1 MAIAA
6 AVVAAARA
14 AESGLPTGHVAHS
27 AAWPGWDEGCGKLAL
42 DSASKTGGIAGRAC
56 LMTRTPEPQRGVALV
71 LTLIFAILLY
81 VLIAELVVSGRMVRL
96 TGENDA
102 LLARMRNH
110 MDYTLF
116 EVQEQLLEDLAG
128 AAAAEESG
136 SGAGAAPPATGVPG
150 MGTGAGAGGEEQQTD
165 PAAGVDSSRDA
176 WFQPSA
182 HADNDLTTYVWV
194 EDENRKFNILALFS
208 PEEEFAKQSR
218 ERLVRLIDVLRE
230 DTEYDVSASD
240 AERIVR
246 ELEEWVKRQGSD
258 MVPRAPLKTEDEKD
272 RDLVL
277 PLHLDEMLMLPS
289 VTEDLYQDKVLDGR
303 VILGLESVLT
313 VWTSLAPDPGDPRK
327 MEQQRLNDQARGGTA
342 GGSQS
347 GTQPQQGQQSGQGAQ
362 QGATGQQNRTTGAN
376 ANTPPPQPE
385 GEGIRINLNTAPGP
399 VLRCLFDPGKVPD
412 SVIEAIL
419 RYRNEVDEE
428 AMAKQEEETGETSYD
443 YGELQLGEDVQRRFF
458 TAVADLEKVPEF
470 ANLPDPELKAE
481 FQRLCTTKSDVFSIH
496 MAAMFRRSE
505 ENRVFVLRRSRS
517 VVQRRDDGD
526 SGVLYPLVLQEERHG
541 LRVVPVDLQEEV
553 IDLRNTYQAMDQFA
567 QEERAWNPFLI
578 DFYLPQHQRDEFY
591 LKR

>member
-1 MAIAA
+1 M
-6 AVVAAARA
+6 
-14 AESGLPTGHVAHS
+14 PAH
-27 AAWPGWDEGCGKLAL
+27 
-42 DSASKTGGIAGRAC
+42 AC
-56 LMTRTPEPQRGVALV
+56 PMTRTPEPQRGVALV

-136 SGAGAAPPATGVPG
+136 AAGGAPPAGGIPG
-150 MGTGAGAGGEEQQTD
+150 MGAGGAAGGAEEQQAD

-176 WFQPSA
+176 WFQPTA
-182 HADNDLTTYVWV
+182 HADSDLTTYVWV
-194 EDENRKFNILALFS
+194 EDENRKFNIFALFS

-230 DTEYDVSASD
+230 DTEFDVSASD

-246 ELEEWVKRQGSD
+246 ELEEWAKRPGSD
-258 MVPRAPLKTEDEKD
+258 MVPRPPLKTEDEKD
-272 RDLVL
+272 RDLAL
-277 PLHLDEMLMLPS
+277 PLHLDELLMLPS
-289 VTEDLYQDKVLDGR
+289 VTEDLFFDKVLDGR

-327 MEQQRLNDQARGGTA
+327 MEAQRLNDPSRTGASGGAQA
-342 GGSQS
+342 GGQTPQ
-347 GTQPQQGQQSGQGAQ
+347 GQNPQQGAS
-362 QGATGQQNRTTGAN
+362 GQQNRAGGAN

-428 AMAKQEEETGETSYD
+428 AMAQQQEETGEAAYD
-443 YGELQLGEDVQRRFF
+443 YGELQLGDDVQRRFF

-496 MAAMFRRSE
+496 MAAMFRRNE
-505 ENRVFVLRRSRS
+505 ENRVFVLRRCRS

-526 SGVLYPLVLQEERHG
+526 AGVLYPLILQEERHG
-541 LRVVPVDLQEEV
+541 LRVVPVDLQDEV
-553 IDLRNTYQAMDQFA
+553 VDLRNTYQAMDQFA

-578 DFYLPQHQRDEFY
+578 DFYLPKYQRDEFY
-591 LKR
+591 LKRGR

>member
-1 MAIAA
+1 
-6 AVVAAARA
+6 
-14 AESGLPTGHVAHS
+14 
-27 AAWPGWDEGCGKLAL
+27 
-42 DSASKTGGIAGRAC
+42 
-56 LMTRTPEPQRGVALV
+56 MTRNLPSQRGVALV

-116 EVQEQLLEDLAG
+116 EVQEQLLEDMAG
-128 AAAAEESG
+128 AAASEESA
-136 SGAGAAPPATGVPG
+136 SGAGAMPTGGLPTG
-150 MGTGAGAGGEEQQTD
+150 GGGAGAGGEEEQTD
-165 PAAGVDSSRDA
+165 PAAAVDSSRDA
-176 WFQPSA
+176 WFQPTA

-194 EDENRKFNILALFS
+194 EDENRKFNVFALFS

-230 DTEYDVSASD
+230 DTEFDVSASD

-246 ELEEWVKRQGSD
+246 ELEEWSRRSGTD
-258 MVPRAPLKTEDEKD
+258 AVPRPPLKSEEEKD

-277 PLHLDEMLMLPS
+277 PLHLDDLLMLPS
-289 VTEDLYQDKVLDGR
+289 VTEELFYDKVLDGR

-313 VWTSLAPDPGDPRK
+313 VWTSLAADPGDPRK
-327 MEQQRLNDQARGGTA
+327 MEQQRLNAQA
-342 GGSQS
+342 S
-347 GTQPQQGQQSGQGAQ
+347 GTGQGAGQTGAQNQAPGQAGTSGQ
-362 QGATGQQNRTTGAN
+362 QGRTSGTGTNNASTQNQ
-376 ANTPPPQPE
+376 PPPQPE

-428 AMAKQEEETGETSYD
+428 AMAKQSEETGETSYD
-443 YGELQLGEDVQRRFF
+443 YGELQLGDDVQRRFF
-458 TAVADLEKVPEF
+458 TAVSDLEKVPEF

-481 FQRLCTTKSDVFSIH
+481 FQRLCTTKSDVFSVH
-496 MAAMFRRSE
+496 MAAMFRRNE
-505 ENRVFVLRRSRS
+505 ENRVFVLRRSRTI
-517 VVQRRDDGD
+517 VQRRDDGD
-526 SGVLYPLVLQEERHG
+526 EGVLHPLVLQEDRHG
-541 LRVVPVDLQEEV
+541 LRVMPVDLQDEV
-553 IDLRNTYQAMDQFA
+553 VDLRNTYQAMDQFA

-578 DFYLPQHQRDEFY
+578 DFYLPQYQRDEFY
-591 LKR
+591 LKRDR

>member
-1 MAIAA
+1 MI
-6 AVVAAARA
+6 
-14 AESGLPTGHVAHS
+14 P
-27 AAWPGWDEGCGKLAL
+27 LA
-42 DSASKTGGIAGRAC
+42 RAC

-128 AAAAEESG
+128 AAAAEET
-136 SGAGAAPPATGVPG
+136 GAAGGAPPATGLPG
-150 MGTGAGAGGEEQQTD
+150 MGAGAGGGAEEEQTD
-165 PAAGVDSSRDA
+165 PASGVDSSRDA
-176 WFQPSA
+176 WFQPTA

-194 EDENRKFNILALFS
+194 EDENRKFNLFAIFS

-246 ELEEWVKRQGSD
+246 ELEEWAKRPGSD
-258 MVPRAPLKTEDEKD
+258 MVPRPPLKTEDEKD

-277 PLHLDEMLMLPS
+277 PLHLDELLMLPS
-289 VTEDLYQDKVLDGR
+289 VTEDLYHDKVLDGR

-313 VWTSLAPDPGDPRK
+313 VWTSLGPDPGDPRK
-327 MEQQRLNDQARGGTA
+327 MEQQRLNEQSRGAAA
-342 GGSQS
+342 GGSQA
-347 GTQPQQGQQSGQGAQ
+347 GAQNPQAQAPQ
-362 QGATGQQNRTTGAN
+362 QGATGQQNGAN
-376 ANTPPPQPE
+376 ANNPPPQPE

-412 SVIEAIL
+412 SVIDAIL

-428 AMAKQEEETGETSYD
+428 AMAKEEEETGETAYD
-443 YGELQLGEDVQRRFF
+443 YGELQLGENVQRRFF

-496 MAAMFRRSE
+496 MAAMFRRNE

-526 SGVLYPLVLQEERHG
+526 SGVLYPLILQEERHG

-578 DFYLPQHQRDEFY
+578 DFYLPQYQRDEFY

>member
-1 MAIAA
+1 M
-6 AVVAAARA
+6 
-14 AESGLPTGHVAHS
+14 T
-27 AAWPGWDEGCGKLAL
+27 
-42 DSASKTGGIAGRAC
+42 
-56 LMTRTPEPQRGVALV
+56 TRTPEPQRGVALV

-128 AAAAEESG
+128 AAAAEEG
-136 SGAGAAPPATGVPG
+136 GAAGGAPPATGLPG
-150 MGTGAGAGGEEQQTD
+150 MGAGPGAEEQQTD
-165 PAAGVDSSRDA
+165 PASGVDSSRDA

-182 HADNDLTTYVWV
+182 HADSDLTTYVWV

-246 ELEEWVKRQGSD
+246 ELEEWVKRPGSD
-258 MVPRAPLKTEDEKD
+258 MVPRPPLKTEDEKD
-272 RDLVL
+272 RDIVL
-277 PLHLDEMLMLPS
+277 PLHLDELLLLPS

-327 MEQQRLNDQARGGTA
+327 MEQQRLNPSARPGAA
-342 GGSQS
+342 GGSQA
-347 GTQPQQGQQSGQGAQ
+347 GGQGASSQ
-362 QGATGQQNRTTGAN
+362 QAGQGSQSGANNQQNPAGGAS

-385 GEGIRINLNTAPGP
+385 GEGIRININTAPGP

-428 AMAKQEEETGETSYD
+428 AMAQQEEETGETAYD

-496 MAAMFRRSE
+496 MAAMFRRNE

-541 LRVVPVDLQEEV
+541 LRVVPVDLQDEV

-591 LKR
+591 FKR